1 MKKIFLYSITL
12 MAISLQIS
20 QCTFASS
27 NGVSGS
33 MAVAIKK
40 YKYGNYTGCLQDCQ
54 NIASKT
60 PSNALAYYYMA
71 MSYVQ
76 AGKKNEA
83 INAYSKVLAL
93 KTNAKVLEYA
103 ATGKRCLETPDQCR
117 LDVNTATT
125 STPEMDKLI
134 ASPIQ
139 GDLSE
144 TVKSDFTQKRLNGLK
159 NQINNGKELDDY
171 YFRKF
176 KDYSNQRTE
185 AESNEKLAQTQPTK
199 EEIAAAMKVLNDAGM
214 NPYNQDTLMQT
225 QPQNAELVQLN
236 ALMGNSSQSKSNDV
250 MNMIPMM
257 MAQSKDKDSNVQ
269 YSPQVMQAMILNS
282 MMSDLNFNL
291 NQKQDNN

>member
-1 MKKIFLYSITL
+1 
-12 MAISLQIS
+12 
-20 QCTFASS
+20 
-27 NGVSGS
+27 

-54 NIASKT
+54 KIVSKT

-76 AGKKNEA
+76 AGRKDEA

-93 KTNAKVLEYA
+93 KANAKVLEYA

-117 LDVNTATT
+117 LDANTVTATD
-125 STPEMDKLI
+125 TPEMDKLI
-134 ASPIQ
+134 ASPVR
-139 GDLSE
+139 GALSDS
-144 TVKSDFTQKRLNGLK
+144 VKTDFTQKRLNGLK
-159 NQINNGKELDDY
+159 NQINNGKELDEY

-185 AESNEKLAQTQPTK
+185 AQGNEKLAQSQPTK
-199 EEIAAAMKVLNDAGM
+199 EEIAAAMKVLNDAGI
-214 NPYNQDTLMQT
+214 NPYNQDTLVQS
-225 QPQNAELVQLN
+225 QPQNAELAQLN
-236 ALMGNSSQSKSNDV
+236 ALMGNGTQSKSNDMV
-250 MNMIPMM
+250 NMIPMM
-257 MAQSKDKDSNVQ
+257 MAQSKDNNVQ